1 MWKEWTNRI
10 RNFAKDI
17 ASPDYDEGRCSSV
30 DECDREDMESE
41 AVAGICRLPCDQRA
55 NAHHRDDI
63 GIAYA
68 TAYDH
73 HDSRAVC
80 DGGDASSPLET
91 PVPCLVFHDKAPL
104 ADEYASAGGS
114 VDEAVRAEAL
124 QLSAVATPSSP
135 FPSTDSLSATSAAE
149 AAAAHPS
156 GSEGQPMPSPQAA
169 VFTLR
174 NGGPQTQPETS
185 GDGAVHGTLS
195 SHAGEQTVYIC
206 PGERRGPPHARITP
220 SPQLAV
226 TQRSP
231 PQLRVLLPPPSAAP
245 MPSLSVAACE
255 EEATPPPA
263 AAAVSATRLAE
274 QQHLSC
280 QAQLQLQH
288 IAALEKDKAQMLSD
302 ITKYQEEARAA
313 HEHTVQYY
321 EAKLTEVAGVGAQHA
336 NAPHEIDALRAA
348 LQLAVSEL
356 EVEKSAK
363 TTLEARVR
371 GLQQEAVELRARLAA
386 AAEESAVRSPTAAAA
401 NTEALAPSER
411 CDPTSV
417 PTEESWRQRH
427 LEELEQLQKA
437 VPEKTTSLSTL
448 ASAVTA
454 ATPAAEEKE
463 WQRLVDMLA
472 HEEAQRGVLEQE
484 MQKLKEVAEQLQRTL
499 ERREHEHAVALAEA
513 EAKAQTALAEK
524 LNAAEVQMMQSSHT
538 YREELHDLQTLL
550 EEEQKRGKTLTAEKQ
565 AAQDARVAAEAQA
578 SEAEDRCRAIQ
589 AKFEAL
595 EQQAKRYD
603 EEVRERQQEEQ
614 QRIAA
619 SASKESGADLS
630 VAVLAQVKKELE
642 VKLQTLEGTMDQ
654 LRRMTVDTLVRLGV
668 ELEDILER
676 GHTLSVGAERTRA
689 KYDSAEG
696 DADKEDEEDCVG
708 ARTELPLLQLFSS
721 LMEECLQQH
730 SIVLR
735 AERVQQEWEQ
745 TYEQARQ
752 VNDSLNQQIADA
764 WSLIG
769 KLREELSV
777 KEEAQ
782 RQMQARVESGDAR
795 LVEVQEQLA
804 GAVHELQTLREE
816 RERWAARLQ
825 QSESG
830 AESQAN
836 AVASLREELHT
847 LQGMLQQKEAEL
859 QASQQSSENLQHVLD
874 RFQENRQREVEALT
888 LESQLEAEELKK
900 QLAAARRITDQHATE
915 LEGLREG
922 FARQLAAKDAEV
934 TTMHRKLAEV
944 RKALERTTSR
954 HIDSSETS
962 IDKRVVSQLLA
973 KCMHAFIEQ
982 RREAEDMLKVL
993 SGLLDWD
1000 EATQELAGLLPG
1012 PKNPQPPGGKS
1023 SQRRSGRRGL
1033 LRWLRSE
1040 VNSSAPQPAAE
1051 STDGAMRTGKTGLA
1065 AMWVEFLLKES
1076 EGDRRGA
1083 AVSSLASSA
1092 SHCALGSQPNVSFT
1106 SSPPS
1111 AAAATETPET
1121 SASNQ
1126 TP

>member
-10 RNFAKDI
+10 RNFAEDI
-17 ASPDYDEGRCSSV
+17 ASPDYDEGRCSSG
-30 DECDREDMESE
+30 DECERKDVESE
-41 AVAGICRLPCDQRA
+41 AVAAIRRLPCDQRA
-55 NAHHRDDI
+55 SAHHRGDI
-63 GIAYA
+63 DITYA
-68 TAYDH
+68 TAYGH

-80 DGGDASSPLET
+80 GGGDAPSLLET
-91 PVPCLVFHDKAPL
+91 PVRCLALQDNAPL

-114 VDEAVRAEAL
+114 VDAALRAEAS
-124 QLSAVATPSSP
+124 QLSAVAALSSP
-135 FPSTDSLSATSAAE
+135 SPSTDSLSAAAA

-169 VFTLR
+169 VSTLR
-174 NGGPQTQPETS
+174 NGAPQTHSETS
-185 GDGAVHGTLS
+185 GDGAVHGALS
-195 SHAGEQTVYIC
+195 SHAGDQTASKC

-220 SPQLAV
+220 SPQLAA
-226 TQRSP
+226 TQRSS

-245 MPSLSVAACE
+245 MPSLPQAACE
-255 EEATPPPA
+255 EEATPPRA
-263 AAAVSATRLAE
+263 AAAVSAARLAE
-274 QQHLSC
+274 QQHLSE
-280 QAQLQLQH
+280 QAQMQLQR
-288 IAALEKDKAQMLSD
+288 IAALEAEKAQMLSD
-302 ITKYQEEARAA
+302 IREYQEEARAA

-321 EAKLTEVAGVGAQHA
+321 EAKLTEAAEASAQNA
-336 NAPHEIDALRAA
+336 NAPQEIDALRAA

-356 EVEKSAK
+356 EGEKAAK
-363 TTLEARVR
+363 TALEARVR

-386 AAEESAVRSPTAAAA
+386 AEEEAAVRAPTAGVAG
-401 NTEALAPSER
+401 TETLVPSER
-411 CDPTSV
+411 CDPTSA

-427 LEELEQLQKA
+427 LEELERLQKA
-437 VPEKTTSLSTL
+437 VPEKTTSLSAL
-448 ASAVTA
+448 ASAATA

-472 HEEAQRGVLEQE
+472 HEEAQRAVLEQE

-499 ERREHEHAVALAEA
+499 DRREHEHAAALAEVQG
-513 EAKAQTALAEK
+513 KAQTALAEK
-524 LNAAEVQMMQSSHT
+524 LNAAKVQMMQGSHT
-538 YREELHDLQTLL
+538 YREELHDLQTQL
-550 EEEQKRGKTLTAEKQ
+550 EEEQKRGKTLAADKQ

-578 SEAEDRCRAIQ
+578 AAAEDRCRALQ
-589 AKFEAL
+589 ANLEAL
-595 EQQAKRYD
+595 EQQVKRYD
-603 EEVRERQQEEQ
+603 EEVRERQHEEQ
-614 QRIAA
+614 QRMAA

-630 VAVLAQVKKELE
+630 VAILDQVKKELE
-642 VKLQTLEGTMDQ
+642 AKLQTLEGTMDQ

-668 ELEDILER
+668 DLEDILQR
-676 GHTLSVGAERTRA
+676 GHTLSGGAERRRA
-689 KYDSAEG
+689 KYDSAEV

-708 ARTELPLLQLFSS
+708 ARTERPLLQLFSS

-752 VNDSLNQQIADA
+752 VNDSLNQQMADA
-764 WSLIG
+764 WSMIG

-804 GAVHELQTLREE
+804 GAVNELQTLREE
-816 RERWAARLQ
+816 REGWAARLQ
-825 QSESG
+825 QSERG
-830 AESQAN
+830 AESRAN

-847 LQGMLQQKEAEL
+847 LQGMLQEKEAEL

-874 RFQENRQREVEALT
+874 RFQENRQHEVEALT
-888 LESQLEAEELKK
+888 LESQREAEELKK
-900 QLAAARRITDQHATE
+900 QLAAARRITDQHASE

-982 RREAEDMLKVL
+982 RREVEDMLKVL

-1000 EATQELAGLLPG
+1000 EATQELVGLLPG
-1012 PKNPQPPGGKS
+1012 PNNPQPLGGRS
-1023 SQRRSGRRGL
+1023 SQRGSGRRGL
-1033 LRWLRSE
+1033 LRWLRRE

-1051 STDGAMRTGKTGLA
+1051 STDGATRTGKTGLA

-1076 EGDRRGA
+1076 EGNRSGA
-1083 AVSSLASSA
+1083 TVSSLASST
-1092 SHCALGSQPNVSFT
+1092 SHCALGSQPNLSFT

-1111 AAAATETPET
+1111 AAAATVTPEAA
-1121 SASNQ
+1121 ASNQ